1 MKPLLWILCAML
13 SGVGLAQASWHTET
27 TDDGGTVTLTSI
39 VLANGETHSKPA
51 SIRNL
56 TPPPSGDYYVEARIR
71 AIPDTKENG
80 QLYLLG
86 RHDNGNWPG
95 AGLSIINGTIDVNLM
110 RMQAGAL
117 TRIKQVRRLA
127 AGTGTWHLLRLEMAG
142 PTLTVYLNGEK
153 VGTAQDPAFA
163 QLRGNVGYY
172 SKGKAFDIDDM
183 RVGAASDKPMRIA
196 PSLSGPDIRFEA
208 GDTPRLVGV
217 SAKSGDGTT
226 PFAFTAVSNDSDIA
240 RVAAGAQG
248 VTITPL
254 RAGATSILLASVT
267 DPAVQTTLKVS
278 IGPRF
283 ASPAAA
289 LPNPVF
295 PSEGA
300 RAVPVDT
307 TLRIAFAQP
316 PTLGA
321 TGSVRIYRKRD
332 RALVDVIRVG
342 EEVAAIGP
350 AGADQKRY
358 VRRTPITVAGNNVII
373 RPHSGVLAYDT
384 EYVVA
389 VGAGVF
395 DGVAGRWSFRTRK
408 SAPIGTTLTVD
419 DDGAADFRTVQGA
432 LDHAMVRYPRP
443 VPVTVAV
450 RNGSYEELLFIRSKD
465 RLSIV
470 GESRDG
476 VLIHAANNDGI
487 HPGSGAS
494 QRAGAPGFSG
504 GRSLLMVEDAD
515 LLTLDTLTL
524 RNTTLRR
531 QSLSAQAETVYF
543 NSDAGRLVARNANFF
558 SEQDTLQLKGY
569 AWFYRTLV
577 AGNVDFIWGANRV
590 ALFEQSEIRSVG
602 DSAHPQSGG
611 YLVQARTVTAADKG
625 FIFLN
630 STLTHGAGPAGNA
643 IPAGRTFLARSPG
656 TVTTWDNVSFI
667 NCRMD
672 SHIAAI
678 GWAGSGAAREP
689 APNPA
694 LADAVHGWREHGST
708 DLAGRALDLSQRRG
722 GRLLDAGEVHRQ
734 FGSRAAIFAAFD
746 VGKGWDPQ
754 P

>member
-1 MKPLLWILCAML
+1 MKPLLWLLCAML
-13 SGVGLAQASWHTET
+13 SGVGLAQASWHTES
-27 TDDGGTVTLTSI
+27 TDDGGTVTLTNI
-39 VLANGETHSKPA
+39 APANAATNSKSA
-51 SIRNL
+51 SVRDL
-56 TPPPSGDYYVEARIR
+56 TPPRSGDYYVEARIR
-71 AIPDTKENG
+71 AIPDTNANG
-80 QLYLLG
+80 QLYLVG

-110 RMQAGAL
+110 RMQAGSLA
-117 TRIKQVRRLA
+117 RIKQVRRLA
-127 AGTGTWHLLRLEMAG
+127 AGTGAWHLLRLEMAG

-172 SKGKAFDIDDM
+172 SKGKAFEIDDM

-196 PSLSGPDIRFEA
+196 PSLSGQSIRFQA
-208 GDTPRLVGV
+208 GDTPHLVAI
-217 SAKSGDGTT
+217 SAMAGDGTT
-226 PFAFTAVSNDSDIA
+226 PFAFSAVSNDPDIA
-240 RVAAGAQG
+240 RVAASAQG
-248 VTITPL
+248 VIITPL
-254 RAGATSILLASVT
+254 RAGTTSVLLASVT
-267 DPAVQTTLKVS
+267 DPAVQTTLNVS

-283 ASPAAA
+283 TAPAAA
-289 LPNPVF
+289 LRNPVF
-295 PSEGA
+295 PGAGA
-300 RAVPVDT
+300 RGVPVDT
-307 TLRIAFAQP
+307 PLRIAFAQP
-316 PTLGA
+316 PILGA
-321 TGSVRIYRKRD
+321 NGSVRIYRKRD
-332 RALVDVIRVG
+332 RALVDVIHAG

-358 VRRTPITVAGNNVII
+358 VRRTPISVAGNNAII

-384 EYVVA
+384 EYVIA

-408 SAPIGTTLTVD
+408 AAPNGTTLTVD

-432 LDHAMVRYPRP
+432 LDHAMARYPRP
-443 VPVTVAV
+443 KPVTVEV

-465 RLSIV
+465 KLTIV

-476 VLIHAANNDGI
+476 VVIHAANNDGI

-494 QRAGAPGFSG
+494 QRAGSPGFSG

-543 NSDAGRLVARNANFF
+543 NSDTGRLVARNANFF

-602 DSAHPQSGG
+602 DSAHPESGG
-611 YLVQARTVTAADKG
+611 YLVQARTVSAADKG
-625 FIFLN
+625 FIFLD
-630 STLTHGAGPAGNA
+630 STLTHGAGPAGNT

-656 TVTTWDNVSFI
+656 TATTWDNVSFI
-667 NCRMD
+667 HCRMD
-672 SHIAAI
+672 VHIAAV

-694 LADAVHGWREHGST
+694 QADATRGWREHGST

-722 GRLLDAGEVHRQ
+722 GRLLDTSEVSRL

-746 VGKGWDPQ
+746 GGKGWDPQ